1 MTTLA
6 ARADRRALWWALGL
20 IALGGAL
27 EIVQGMTGRD
37 ADIFDELA
45 NALGV
50 LAGLGIGWAIIA
62 ILKARRIV
70 EDDAPAAIPSAQQ
83 VPRRQRAVTIRAAGT
98 GGPPMFKEFRT
109 FVMRGS
115 VIDLAVGV
123 VVGAAFTAIVN
134 SLVKDVINTA
144 DRPDPGRHR
153 FFQLLSSCSRATT
166 RWRRSRP
173 RPMPAT

>member
-1 MTTLA
+1 MSLRKLFHWLLKLDAWLVLPAIAVVVFGELTHVPILEDLDIDAWDKALHFTAYFGLALMTTLA

-70 EDDAPAAIPSAQQ
+70 EDDAPAA
-83 VPRRQRAVTIRAAGT
+83 
-98 GGPPMFKEFRT
+98 
-109 FVMRGS
+109 
-115 VIDLAVGV
+115 
-123 VVGAAFTAIVN
+123 
-134 SLVKDVINTA
+134 
-144 DRPDPGRHR
+144 DP
-153 FFQLLSSCSRATT
+153 
-166 RWRRSRP
+166 
-173 RPMPAT
+173 